1 MILKGAEW
9 LPSDVVRLIIG
20 WKDARS
26 AIFDTTGQAA
36 SHVTQFQPCVRLVLP
51 EVEDSTPAVRDWAP
65 LCRLP
70 VASFVV
76 HAGRGSLGYRS
87 FPTGRGFEVLGRT
100 AAEMLKPLDGLP
112 RSRYIVPNSHIL
124 MIKPTQFSSVYI
136 SNHFLTQIFSPI
148 KILFYM
154 RCISLASTSSQ
165 SFPSLLP
172 SMETTAVEAQQPVQQ
187 GQYLQQPPPLA
198 PAQSTLFP

>member
-70 VASFVV
+70 VASFVI
-76 HAGRGSLGYRS
+76 HAGRGSLGCRS
-87 FPTGRGFEVLGRT
+87 SQLAEGLRSWVGQQQRCSNHCRHPKIPIYSSKFPH
-100 AAEMLKPLDGLP
+100 
-112 RSRYIVPNSHIL
+112 SHNQI
-124 MIKPTQFSSVYI
+124 PQFSSVYI
-136 SNHFLTQIFSPI
+136 SNQFLTQIFSSNQ
-148 KILFYM
+148 IL
-154 RCISLASTSSQ
+154 
-165 SFPSLLP
+165 LL
-172 SMETTAVEAQQPVQQ
+172 
-187 GQYLQQPPPLA
+187 
-198 PAQSTLFP
+198 